1 MDTLCALPKE
11 SPLLYNYNMT
21 DHVLA
26 HNEIRNPS
34 VHILTKNVPPH
45 VSVQC
50 VAKVSKTLVIAPQG
64 VLPDRLSWLRLFEE
78 QVLLRT
84 N

>member
-1 MDTLCALPKE
+1 MGTLRALPKE

-21 DHVLA
+21 NHVLA

-34 VHILTKNVPPH
+34 VHIISKNVPPH
-45 VSVQC
+45 VSARC
-50 VAKVSKTLVIAPQG
+50 VAKVSKALVIAPQG
-64 VLPDRLSWLRLFEE
+64 VLPDGLTWLRLFEE